1 MTLQTALQ
9 QARRLLEEENVAA
22 PRLTAEVLLCH
33 AIGRERS
40 YLYSHP
46 EAELSALA
54 RLDYGRYL
62 HERLAGKP
70 TQYITGRQEFYG
82 RDFLVTPGVL
92 IPRPETE
99 HVVETALALGPSSN
113 PSLTVGALIG
123 AANARERSV
132 PLRILD
138 VGCGSGAIAVTLSL
152 EMHAEVWAT
161 DISVAALAVAAQN
174 AQKLN
179 ARVEFVAC
187 DLASAFA
194 PASLDLVVSNPP
206 YVGLADAPG
215 LQREVRDYEPHV
227 ALFAGETGL
236 EIYARLVREAE
247 RVLRPGGA
255 LIMELGFKSS
265 EAVRATL
272 GPLWQEVRI
281 LPDLAGIPRVLS
293 AKLLGE

>member
-9 QARRLLEEENVAA
+9 QACRLLEEESVAA

-33 AIGRERS
+33 ALGRERA

-46 EAELSALA
+46 EAELSDLA
-54 RLDYGRYL
+54 RLHYGRYL

-82 RDFLVTPGVL
+82 RDFLVTPSVL

-99 HVVETALALGPSSN
+99 HVVESALAFSP
-113 PSLTVGALIG
+113 PP
-123 AANARERSV
+123 R
-132 PLRILD
+132 RIVD
-138 VGCGSGAIAVTLSL
+138 IGCGSGAIAVTLSL
-152 EMHAEVWAT
+152 EMHTVVVAT
-161 DISVAALAVAAQN
+161 DISVDALAVAAQN
-174 AQKLN
+174 AKKLN

-187 DLASAFA
+187 DLTSALAAS
-194 PASLDLVVSNPP
+194 SLDLVVSNPP
-206 YVGLADAPG
+206 YVALADAPG

-255 LIMELGFKSS
+255 LIMELGFKTS
-265 EAVRATL
+265 EVVRAML
-272 GPLWQEVRI
+272 GPLWRDVQI
-281 LPDLAGIPRVLS
+281 LPDLAGIPRVIS
-293 AKLLGE
+293 AKLLGASLNPSTSGGIQ

>member
-9 QARRLLEEENVAA
+9 QACKLLDEESVAA

-33 AIGRERS
+33 ALGRERS

-46 EAELSALA
+46 EADLSDLA
-54 RLDYGRYL
+54 RLHFGRYL

-70 TQYITGRQEFYG
+70 TQYITGVQEFYG
-82 RDFLVTPGVL
+82 RDFLVTPDVL

-99 HVVETALALGPSSN
+99 HVVETALALLPA
-113 PSLTVGALIG
+113 PRRV
-123 AANARERSV
+123 
-132 PLRILD
+132 LD

-152 EMHAEVWAT
+152 ELRAEVVAT
-161 DISVAALAVAAQN
+161 DISVAALAVAAKN
-174 AQKLN
+174 AKKLN
-179 ARVEFVAC
+179 ARVDFVAC
-187 DLASAFA
+187 DLASAFV

-206 YVGLADAPG
+206 YVALADAPG

-247 RVLRPGGA
+247 RVLRPGGT
-255 LIMELGFKSS
+255 LIMELGFKTS
-265 EAVRATL
+265 EAVRAML
-272 GPLWQEVRI
+272 GPLWQDVQI
-281 LPDLAGIPRVLS
+281 LPDLAGIPRVIS
-293 AKLLGE
+293 AKLPKS